1 MINITNP
8 LITEYVQS
16 HYRALN
22 PMLHQ
27 IRNYA
32 EEKHIPVILPET
44 EMLLLQLLRWRM
56 PKRIL
61 EIGTSIGYSSA
72 CFATVCEGSR
82 VLTIENDPN
91 MFERAVETL
100 EDLGLTE
107 RVHVFLGD
115 GEEVMER
122 LLYKTNIEGLDHF
135 DFIFIDAA
143 KSHYRRFWDVAEK
156 LVKKGGLIVCDNTL
170 MNGRT
175 VSDKYD
181 RLRKHR
187 TNIAQMR
194 DFLNYISG
202 LQHVDTAILPVGD
215 GISISIVNKP

>member
-1 MINITNP
+1 MDNITNP
-8 LITEYVQS
+8 LVTEYIESQ
-16 HYRALN
+16 YRSLN
-22 PMLHQ
+22 PMLEQ

-32 EEKHIPVILPET
+32 EAHHIPVILKDT
-44 EMLLLQLLRWRM
+44 EMLLLQLLRWRS

-61 EIGTSIGYSSA
+61 EVGTSIGYSSA
-72 CFATVCEGSR
+72 CFATVCESCR
-82 VLTIENDPN
+82 VLTIENDPV
-91 MFERAVETL
+91 MFERAIETL

-194 DFLNYISG
+194 DFLAYICS
-202 LQHVDTAILPVGD
+202 LPHVDTALLPVGD
-215 GISISIVNKP
+215 GVSISTINKP

>member
-1 MINITNP
+1 
-8 LITEYVQS
+8 
-16 HYRALN
+16 
-22 PMLHQ
+22 
-27 IRNYA
+27 
-32 EEKHIPVILPET
+32 
-44 EMLLLQLLRWRM
+44 
-56 PKRIL
+56 
-61 EIGTSIGYSSA
+61 
-72 CFATVCEGSR
+72 
-82 VLTIENDPN
+82 
-91 MFERAVETL
+91 
-100 EDLGLTE
+100 
-107 RVHVFLGD
+107 LGD

-194 DFLNYISG
+194 DFLDYIHG
-202 LQHVDTAILPVGD
+202 LPHVDTAILPVGD